1 MSQTIEVD
9 PSKILLDHEQIQE
22 ILPHR
27 YPFLL
32 VDRVVHIDLDN
43 DYLVGQKNLT
53 MNEHFFQGHFP
64 STPIMPGVLILEA
77 LAQAGGV
84 LTHQK
89 GFSTTISV
97 LLGIKNAKFRK
108 PALPGDILHLHVFCQ
123 HVSSKGGKI
132 HGKAMIGD
140 QLAAEAE
147 IGFAFVNKEQ
157 IGR

>member
-1 MSQTIEVD
+1 MSQTIDVD
-9 PSKILLDHEQIQE
+9 PNHIVLNHEQIQE

-32 VDRVVHIDLDN
+32 VDRVVHFDDEN
-43 DYLVGQKNLT
+43 YLVGQKNLT
-53 MNEHFFQGHFP
+53 MNEQFFQGHFP
-64 STPIMPGVLILEA
+64 RTPIMPGVLILEA
-77 LAQAGGV
+77 LAQAGGL
-84 LTHQK
+84 LTHLK
-89 GFSTTISV
+89 GFSTAISV

-108 PALPGDILHLHVFCQ
+108 PALPGDLLHLHVFCQ

-132 HGKAMIGD
+132 HGKAMVGK

-147 IGFAFVNKEQ
+147 IAFAFVNKEQ